1 MKILISLATYNEREN
16 LPILVEEIFWFAPDV
31 DILVVDD
38 NSPDGT
44 GDWVAEQMGHEPR
57 LKLIRRSVKLGL
69 GTATLAAMQ
78 YAIEHDYAFLLN
90 MDADLS
96 HSPQYLAAIRSKADE
111 GFDVVI
117 GSRYVQGGGV
127 EGWPFVRRWMSR
139 SINLYAKLLLGLKTQ
154 DNSGSFRCYRTEI
167 LKKLDPEKIIS
178 QGYSFLE
185 EVLFRLHQAG
195 ATFAEVPIIFAERRH
210 GTSKIN
216 AKEALRALGV
226 LLRLAVAR
234 VWGIGHLVVSLY
246 YTSFWYWSI

>member
-1 MKILISLATYNEREN
+1 MKTLISLATYNEREN

-44 GDWVAEQMGHEPR
+44 GDWVAEQMVHEPR
-57 LKLIRRSVKLGL
+57 LRLIRRSGKLGL
-69 GTATLAAMQ
+69 GTATLAAMR
-78 YAIEHDYAFLLN
+78 YAIENDYAFLLN

-96 HSPQYLAAIRSKADE
+96 HSPKYLAAIRAKADE

-117 GSRYVQGGGV
+117 GSRYISGGGI
-127 EGWPFVRRWMSR
+127 EGWPFLRRMMSR
-139 SINLYAKLLLGLKTQ
+139 GINFYAKLLLGLKTK
-154 DNSGSFRCYRTEI
+154 DNSGSFRSYRTAI

-185 EVLFRLHQAG
+185 EVLFRLRQAG
-195 ATFAEVPIIFAERRH
+195 ATFAEVPIVFTDRRY

-216 AKEALRALGV
+216 TKEAFRALGV
-226 LLRLAVAR
+226 LLWLALSRAS
-234 VWGIGHLVVSLY
+234 GIGN
-246 YTSFWYWSI
+246 WE

>member
-1 MKILISLATYNEREN
+1 MSKTLISLATYNERES

-44 GDWVAEQMGHEPR
+44 GDWVAGQMVQESR
-57 LKLIRRSVKLGL
+57 LKLIRRSGKLGL
-69 GTATLAAMQ
+69 GTATLAAMR
-78 YAIEHDYAFLLN
+78 YAMEHDYIFLLN

-96 HSPQYLAAIRSKADE
+96 HSPQSLAAIRAKAEE

-117 GSRYVQGGGV
+117 GSRYISGGRI
-127 EGWPFVRRWMSR
+127 EGGPLLRRLMSR
-139 SINLYAKLLLGLKTQ
+139 GINLYAKLLLGLKTQ

-167 LKKLDPEKIIS
+167 LKTLDPDKIIS

-185 EVLFRLHQAG
+185 EVLFRLRQAG
-195 ATFAEVPIIFAERRH
+195 ATFAEVPITFTDRRY

-216 AKEALRALGV
+216 TKEALRALGI
-226 LLRLAVAR
+226 LLRLALNR
-234 VWGIGHLVVSLY
+234 RG
-246 YTSFWYWSI
+246 

>member
-1 MKILISLATYNEREN
+1 MYLFSNHRPLGHKTIFPLKTLISLATYNEREN

-44 GDWVAEQMGHEPR
+44 GDWVAEQMPHEPR
-57 LKLIRRSVKLGL
+57 LKLIRRSGKLGL
-69 GTATLAAMQ
+69 GTATLAAMR
-78 YAIEHDYAFLLN
+78 YAIENDYTFLLN

-96 HSPQYLAAIRSKADE
+96 HSPQYLAAIRAKADE

-117 GSRYVQGGGV
+117 GSRYISGGGI
-127 EGWPFVRRWMSR
+127 EGWPLLRRMMSR
-139 SINLYAKLLLGLKTQ
+139 GINFYAKLLLGLKTK

-167 LKKLDPEKIIS
+167 LKKLNPDKIIS

-185 EVLFRLHQAG
+185 EVLFRLRQAG
-195 ATFAEVPIIFAERRH
+195 ATFAEVPIVFTDRRY

-216 AKEALRALGV
+216 TKEAFRALGI
-226 LLRLAVAR
+226 LLRLAL
-234 VWGIGHLVVSLY
+234 GK
-246 YTSFWYWSI
+246 